1 MQPSFL
7 PTTIL
12 LFLSSFLFL
21 VFNWLLVQLS
31 LLRESTITLAGLKP
45 ETLQT
50 SWDCK
55 IAMKSVL
62 KHQNLAEM
70 HEFLLNIHKSW
81 QKRSIRTE
89 KRFCFV
95 FAKFSLFHVQKHNVF
110 SKIGIQSKWKHL
122 IQLKRKNNGSSIW
135 DNLSSHFFFCNL
147 DGSSKV
153 LNYCVMCGRK
163 LFSKCKRLYK
173 RLWVVSCDC
182 LGDRCRWCYFW
193 RMQMAC
199 PRAQNKLDSIL
210 LLCHYSLKWSF
221 EVLAFLL
228 GFFRA
233 STAQLVQCTSNFGK
247 KLKFTEVYVL
257 F

>member
-70 HEFLLNIHKSW
+70 HEFLLNIRKSW

-95 FAKFSLFHVQKHNVF
+95 FAKFSLFHVQKHDVF

-122 IQLKRKNNGSSIW
+122 IQLKRKNNGSIIW

-147 DGSSKV
+147 DGSGKV
-153 LNYCVMCGRK
+153 LK
-163 LFSKCKRLYK
+163 
-173 RLWVVSCDC
+173 
-182 LGDRCRWCYFW
+182 
-193 RMQMAC
+193 
-199 PRAQNKLDSIL
+199 
-210 LLCHYSLKWSF
+210 LLCDVWK
-221 EVLAFLL
+221 EVI
-228 GFFRA
+228 
-233 STAQLVQCTSNFGK
+233 
-247 KLKFTEVYVL
+247 
-257 F
+257 